1 MATMTEAE
9 IDEFL
14 EAPRHAIVATNRV
27 KGPAQLSPVWYL
39 YEEGRMYIGILVP
52 SAKHR
57 NLRRDPSISVCVDGG
72 HPDARAVMILGTAE
86 MIEEESSWRDEIET
100 RITRRYL
107 VTDEEIRR
115 FNEEYGDSK
124 SALLVITPERTISQD
139 LN

>member
-1 MATMTEAE
+1 MATMSEAE
-9 IDEFL
+9 TGEFL

-39 YEEGRMYIGILVP
+39 YEEGRFYIGIPVS
-52 SAKHR
+52 SAKYR
-57 NLRRDPSISVCVDGG
+57 NLRRDSSISVCVDGC
-72 HPDARAVMILGTAE
+72 HPDARAVMISGTAE
-86 MIEEESSWRDEIET
+86 VIEEESPWRAEIET

-107 VTDEEIRR
+107 VTDEEIQR
-115 FNEEYGDSK
+115 FNEEYGDTK